1 MAHDPRFDE
10 SPVCPEGAERRQ
22 AGAAPQDP
30 LDESVRPRNRGAL
43 IALAALT
50 ICLLL
55 ALASCYS
62 YLTTCSSDPTAA
74 ANLALQGERAR
85 SYWRD
90 KYGEDVTPTETHY
103 ALYYGGWMANSH
115 TDEVVVNM
123 GDEDSRDRLVYLD
136 LKSGRI
142 SDNRQSAEVQAA
154 LSDHVKQRLAAF
166 AADSGGSVDW
176 ATTTSDLANMP
187 EEFEPLTDWEW
198 ELAQTPGSLLSD
210 YYGMTREEANELSR
224 KRQEQQLEED
234 RAAVVPIVFNRTPLS
249 ADNGLTFEDEDP
261 VGIQQF
267 FCTRYDGDIEA
278 FMAAERES
286 GGLAMDTDDTIYLA
300 VSGEEA
306 IPSGISET
314 EPPAWKG
321 TADELASW
329 LDDAFSAHPGVEAMP
344 TGRARKAQQDTSYRY
359 GSWPARYGN
368 DEEGTKAQAPIL
380 DNWVYLDEAHSI
392 RIESNLGGVTLA
404 DTDVS
409 VRKSAA
415 TQDSVNEAL
424 ARTGKDAGLIIE
436 GDIYE
441 VTFSERVRAAAPLP
455 ADADEYDDA
464 LPLRLAL
471 YRPDLTYEF
480 SSGQAGEPSTYV
492 RNDYL
497 YAMEALSVGADGRV
511 ENAEDAGTGGAGASA
526 GADDNE
532 SLAYGAAAT
541 AAIDGWP
548 VGWGMHD
555 ASHTLLVFVAKR
567 TA

>member
-1 MAHDPRFDE
+1 MAHDPNFDD
-10 SPVCPEGAERRQ
+10 SPVCPEGARHREPD
-22 AGAAPQDP
+22 AAPQDP
-30 LDESVRPRNRGAL
+30 LDEGGHPRNRGAWV
-43 IALAALT
+43 ALVAFTALM
-50 ICLLL
+50 LL

-103 ALYYGGWMANSH
+103 AVYYGGWMANSH

-123 GDEDSRDRLVYLD
+123 GDKDSRDRLVYLD

-154 LSDHVKQRLAAF
+154 LSDHVKQRLAGF

-176 ATTTSDLANMP
+176 VTTTSDLANMP
-187 EEFEPLTDWEW
+187 EEFEPFTDWEW

-249 ADNGLTFEDEDP
+249 ADNGLTFEDGDP
-261 VGIQQF
+261 MSVQQF
-267 FCTRYDGDIEA
+267 FCTRYDGDVEA
-278 FMAAERES
+278 FMAAEREA

-306 IPSGISET
+306 IPSGISEAD
-314 EPPAWKG
+314 PPAWEE

-344 TGRARKAQQDTSYRY
+344 TRRARKAQKDTSYRY
-359 GSWPARYGN
+359 GSWPARYDG
-368 DEEGTKAQAPIL
+368 DEDETKAQAPIL

-415 TQDSVNEAL
+415 TQNSINEAL

-455 ADADEYDDA
+455 ADASEYDDA

-497 YAMEALSVGADGRV
+497 YVLEARSVGEDGRV
-511 ENAEDAGTGGAGASA
+511 ENAEDAPAGGTGSASENDEPLSYGASVT
-526 GADDNE
+526 
-532 SLAYGAAAT
+532 AT
-541 AAIDGWP
+541 IDGWP
-548 VGWGMHD
+548 VGWAMHD
-555 ASHTLLVFVAKR
+555 TSHTLLVFVAKR